1 MYTCY
6 EGTESGGV
14 DEMRKIGRR
23 RLREKLRRRKR
34 KMSDAERNSELEQI
48 KTHSMTE

>member
-1 MYTCY
+1 
-6 EGTESGGV
+6 
-14 DEMRKIGRR
+14 MRKIGRR
-23 RLREKLRRRKR
+23 RLREKLRRRKRRR

>member
-1 MYTCY
+1 MKVTKG
-6 EGTESGGV
+6 E
-14 DEMRKIGRR
+14 EMGKIRRR
-23 RLREKLRRRKR
+23 RLREKLSRRKR